1 VVKPARFFISTN
13 LMLLAELYSQAIVET
28 VRRALDGPFFRIRV
42 TDPVALAQLMAKVDP
57 AVTPSKLA
65 AVLVIMTAWA
75 TAKAAAAQ
83 RALKN
88 CILLIMNV
96 FGSIRMF
103 SLTAIVALGLARVY
117 LQAGKQI

>member
-1 VVKPARFFISTN
+1 MS
-13 LMLLAELYSQAIVET
+13 AELYSQAIVET
-28 VRRALDGPFFRIRV
+28 VTRAFDGPFFRIRV
-42 TDPVALAQLMAKVDP
+42 TAPVALAQLMEKVDP

-88 CILLIMNV
+88 CILIIMKV
-96 FGSIRMF
+96 FGWIRPF
-103 SLTAIVALGLARVY
+103 NLTAIVALGLACGS
-117 LQAGKQI
+117 LQAGRQAP